1 MKKVLLT
8 GATGFIGRHCLR
20 ALADA
25 GSFDEIHAVSTR
37 EDASGLAHESALDV
51 DSATATTRAS
61 VVVRWHRANLLS
73 DADVRRVLA
82 EVRPTHLLHMA
93 WYAEP
98 GKYWTSPVNEE
109 WLRASKELLRAFVE
123 HGGERVVV
131 AGTCAEYDWSDGG
144 YCSEQETRLLPAT
157 LYGKC
162 KHALHQALEELSH
175 DTNLSAAWGRIFFLY
190 GTHEHPQRLVAS
202 VIRSLLRN
210 EPARCTH
217 GEQLR
222 DFLYVRDVAD
232 AFASLLES
240 DVRGAVNIASG
251 RTVALKEVIGEIGRA
266 LDKPHLIQ
274 LGALPAPANEP
285 PVLAAHTGRLN
296 QEVRWSPRYDLRAGL
311 RETIEWWQS
320 NMAVSRSPQQ

>member
-20 ALADA
+20 SLADA
-25 GSFDEIHAVSTR
+25 GNFDEIHAVSTR
-37 EDASGLAHESALDV
+37 EDARDFAPEPAVNS
-51 DSATATTRAS
+51 DSATTTTKKAS
-61 VVVRWHRANLLS
+61 GVVRWHKANLLS
-73 DADVRRVLA
+73 DGDVRRVLA
-82 EVRPTHLLHMA
+82 GVRPTHLLHLA

-109 WLRASKELLRAFVE
+109 WLRASKELLGAFVE

-144 YCSEQETRLLPAT
+144 YCSERETGLLPAT

-162 KHALHQALEELSH
+162 KHALHRALEELSGE
-175 DTNLSAAWGRIFFLY
+175 TGLSAAWGRIFFLY
-190 GTHEHPQRLVAS
+190 GAHEHPQRLVSS
-202 VIRSLLRN
+202 VIRALLRN

-222 DFLYVRDVAD
+222 DFLYVQDVAD
-232 AFASLLES
+232 AFVALLES

-274 LGALPAPANEP
+274 LGALAAPSNEP
-285 PVLAAHTGRLN
+285 PLLAARTERLN
-296 QEVRWSPRYDLRAGL
+296 QEVGWSPRYDLRAGL
-311 RETIEWWQS
+311 QETIEWWQRE
-320 NMAVSRSPQQ
+320 MAESRSPQ